1 MPITNQ
7 EIGQTSPKTGTY
19 QRTAK
24 RMDGVELKI
33 PSAAGVSVVTN
44 NRIVSLQQD
53 LELNVYAVISP
64 VALSDHIIIGWGVI
78 EESLQSGGL
87 GVIAP
92 NPNEYRDGDSVTVLR
107 SPYDVYAI
115 DFDPSNE
122 PTDGIGTAYL
132 DVQGRLSSVSGGSN
146 LALEGSVFSGI
157 PAREMGNQL
166 KDGCKFYQ
174 MQSPVVP

>member
-1 MPITNQ
+1 MPINNQ
-7 EIGQTSPKTGTY
+7 EIGNTSPKSGTY

-24 RMDGVELKI
+24 RMDGVQLIVPEAVG
-33 PSAAGVSVVTN
+33 PVVTN

-53 LELNVYAVISP
+53 AEGNMFAVVAT
-64 VALSDHIIIGWGVI
+64 VALDGYILVGWGVL

-92 NPNEYRDGDSVTVLR
+92 NPNEYKDGDSVTVLR
-107 SPYDVYAI
+107 SPYDIYTV

-122 PTDGIGTAYL
+122 PTDGIGTAYV
-132 DVQGRLSSVSGGSN
+132 DSRGRLSSSSAGSN
-146 LALEGSVFSGI
+146 VALQGSVFSSI

-166 KDGCKFYQ
+166 KVGCKYYQ
-174 MQSPVVP
+174 MLSPVVP